1 VNDDGVQCSGKGRL
15 GWGGHGDSVVGSLG
29 ASWTSSGFE
38 GGVTAR
44 HSWWLGLS
52 GSRGSGHR
60 MEWGRGGPVTGT
72 RVVGAD
78 G

>member
-1 VNDDGVQCSGKGRL
+1 MACDAVAGVVEVGRA
-15 GWGGHGDSVVGSLG
+15 WDSVVGSQG
-29 ASWTSSGFE
+29 ATGSSSGFV

-60 MEWGRGGPVTGT
+60 NEWGRGGPVTVS
-72 RVVGAD
+72 RVVGTD